1 MAAGKPNLSIDEVWN
16 TVALEERLELIS
28 RSHAQ
33 GMIAAT
39 VFMVYM
45 GAVAYGF
52 DLIWLL
58 GVGAIGAMLVFS
70 LFSTYVWRRGKP
82 QLILSYLAV
91 RSVARRYAYG
101 YGIPELDV
109 ILIFRGQMRELFEE
123 GGLAELKQSVD
134 FESSSVGEREV
145 WICLLR
151 GAVLILSER
160 PGGAKLEFIAQV
172 SDEIDCRKPTG
183 KESEDLP
190 ERSIVV
196 HGAGISRGRRVALF
210 SPYPGAMYVFEKQLA
225 GLIFE
230 HRNALQKL
238 ENLRKNEMSA
248 I

>member
-1 MAAGKPNLSIDEVWN
+1 VAAAKPNLSIDEVWN

-33 GMIAAT
+33 GAIAAS

-52 DLIWLL
+52 DQIWLL
-58 GVGAIGAMLVFS
+58 PAALFGAMLVFS

-109 ILIFRGQMRELFEE
+109 ILIFRGQMREIFEE
-123 GGLAELKQSVD
+123 GGLAEQKQAVD
-134 FESSSVGEREV
+134 LDSSGVGDRDV

-151 GAVLILSER
+151 GAVMILSER
-160 PGGAKLEFIAQV
+160 PGGAKLDFVSQV
-172 SDEIDCRKPTG
+172 SEEIECRKPTAKDG
-183 KESEDLP
+183 DDLP
-190 ERSIVV
+190 DRTIIV

-210 SPYPGAMYVFEKQLA
+210 SRYAGALYVFEKQLQ

-230 HRNALQKL
+230 HRHAVEKL
-238 ENLRKNEMSA
+238 ENLRKAEIRAS
-248 I
+248 